1 MIDSIR
7 QGLRR
12 VKGLLS
18 QGLDAVFARWM
29 MPPEIDADGWRRDIE
44 LGVAQQQ
51 RLSGRV
57 LIYGVGLTVTLLLLW
72 SAFAEID
79 EVTRG
84 EGKVIPSR
92 QVQIIQSQDGGVVS
106 EILVAEGA
114 VVQAGQLLV
123 RLDSTRSESSFREKL
138 IEFEA
143 LTVKEARLRAVIE
156 NKPFE
161 VPASLQNKVPR
172 IIAQEQALYLSSRE
186 EVRLKQQIAVQQLTQ
201 REEELNEISA
211 KVTQLRRGLALANQ
225 KMDLTRPMVAT
236 RAVSEREIIDL
247 EAEVNRMEGDLNQ
260 ALAQIS
266 RVTASIA
273 EAEQKVQEIE
283 LVFANQVGEE
293 LTQTLA
299 RLNEL
304 AEINTGLSDR
314 VSQTEVRSSVT
325 GTIKQLYFNTIG
337 GVVMPGR
344 EVVEVV
350 PLDDTLLME
359 VRIQPK
365 DIAFLLPGQT
375 ALVKFSAYDFVVY
388 GGLEGTVERVGA
400 DTIMDEDGNPYY
412 EVNVRTGEPSF
423 GKDKPI
429 IPGMTVEVDILT
441 GKKTILEYLMKPVLR
456 AKQYALSER

>member
-1 MIDSIR
+1 MLGKIMSVTNGVRSILKR
-7 QGLRR
+7 L
-12 VKGLLS
+12 
-18 QGLDAVFARWM
+18 LDAALAPWM
-29 MPPEIDADGWRRDIE
+29 KSAEVDSVEWGRDAE
-44 LGVAQQQ
+44 LGMAEERQ
-51 RLSGRV
+51 LSGRGLLYAV
-57 LIYGVGLTVTLLLLW
+57 GVTVTLLFIW

-106 EILVAEGA
+106 ELLVAEGQI
-114 VVQAGQLLV
+114 VQAGELLI
-123 RLDSTRSESSFREKL
+123 RLDRTRSESSFREKL

-156 NKPFE
+156 NQPFSP
-161 VPASLQNKVPR
+161 PAALMDKVPR
-172 IIAQEQALYLSSRE
+172 IIAQEEALYRSSRE
-186 EVRLKQQIAVQQLTQ
+186 EVRLKKEIAGQQLTQ
-201 REEELNEISA
+201 RQEELNEINA
-211 KVTQLRRGLALANQ
+211 KVVQLRRGLDLAKQ
-225 KMDLTRPMVAT
+225 KMALTRPMVAT

-247 EAEVNRMEGDLNQ
+247 ESEVNKMEGDLNQ
-260 ALAQIS
+260 ALAQIG
-266 RVTASIA
+266 RVTSAIS
-273 EAEQKVQEIE
+273 EAEQKIQEVE

-293 LTQTLA
+293 LTTTLA
-299 RLNEL
+299 KLNEL
-304 AEINTGLSDR
+304 AEINAGLSDR
-314 VSQTEVRSSVT
+314 VQQTEVRSPVT
-325 GTIKQLYFNTIG
+325 GTVKQLYFNTIG

-344 EVVEVV
+344 EMIEVV

-365 DIAFLLPGQT
+365 DIAFLLPGQKS
-375 ALVKFSAYDFVVY
+375 LVKFSAYDFVVY
-388 GGLEGTVERVGA
+388 GGLDGTVERVGA

-423 GKDKPI
+423 GQDKPI

-456 AKQYALSER
+456 AKQDSLSER